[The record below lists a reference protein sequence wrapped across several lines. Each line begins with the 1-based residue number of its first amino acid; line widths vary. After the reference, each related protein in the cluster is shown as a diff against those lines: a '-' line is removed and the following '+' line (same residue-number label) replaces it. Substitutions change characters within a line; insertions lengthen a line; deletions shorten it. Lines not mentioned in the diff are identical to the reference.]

1 MLTNTMA
8 TSILLQ
14 QSINCFICNHQFGKN
29 NLAATKSNFV
39 EKCKKLRDIK
49 ARVAVDAM
57 ETATSPTAFPF
68 FQTEPKQE
76 DTPASK
82 LIYTKFGWH
91 HNLTYSGKLAKW
103 LESREVG
110 KRHFRTEQFASIL
123 CETMLFLIHLSSSSA
138 LTIRPFFPAIHWS
151 LDPSSSPLHHLLL
164 SFFFLCSHYPAFLP
178 SDSLVTRSIIF
189 TAASSSLIFLL
200 PLLSLSGL
208 SSQRFTGH
216 SIHHLHRCIIFS
228 YLSSSSALT
237 IRPFF
242 PAIHWSLD
250 PSSSP
255 LHHLLLSFFFL
266 CSHYPAFLPSD
277 SLVTRSIIFT
287 AASSSLVN
295 LSSSSALTI
304 RPFFPAIHWSLDPS
318 SSPLHHL
325 LLTVMIRKP
334 NV

>member
-1 MLTNTMA
+1 
-8 TSILLQ
+8 
-14 QSINCFICNHQFGKN
+14 
-29 NLAATKSNFV
+29 
-39 EKCKKLRDIK
+39 
-49 ARVAVDAM
+49 
-57 ETATSPTAFPF
+57 
-68 FQTEPKQE
+68 
-76 DTPASK
+76 
-82 LIYTKFGWH
+82 
-91 HNLTYSGKLAKW
+91 
-103 LESREVG
+103 
-110 KRHFRTEQFASIL
+110 
-123 CETMLFLIHLSSSSA
+123 MLFLIHLSSSSA

-287 AASSSLVN
+287 AASSSLIFLLPLLSLSG
-295 LSSSSALTI
+295 LSSQRFTGHSI
-304 RPFFPAIHWSLDPS
+304 
-318 SSPLHHL
+318 HHL
-325 LLTVMIRKP
+325 HRCIIFS
-334 NV
+334 

>member
-164 SFFFLCSHYPAFLP
+164 
-178 SDSLVTRSIIF
+178 
-189 TAASSSLIFLL
+189 
-200 PLLSLSGL
+200 
-208 SSQRFTGH
+208 
-216 SIHHLHRCIIFS
+216 
-228 YLSSSSALT
+228 
-237 IRPFF
+237 
-242 PAIHWSLD
+242 
-250 PSSSP
+250 
-255 LHHLLLSFFFL
+255 
-266 CSHYPAFLPSD
+266 
-277 SLVTRSIIFT
+277 
-287 AASSSLVN
+287 
-295 LSSSSALTI
+295 
-304 RPFFPAIHWSLDPS
+304 
-318 SSPLHHL
+318 
-325 LLTVMIRKP
+325 TVMIRKP